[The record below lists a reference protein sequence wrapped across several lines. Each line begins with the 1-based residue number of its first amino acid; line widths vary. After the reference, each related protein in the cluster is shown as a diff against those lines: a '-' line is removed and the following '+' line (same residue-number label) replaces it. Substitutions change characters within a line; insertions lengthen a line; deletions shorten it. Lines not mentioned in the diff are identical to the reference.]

1 MIKKIFFSAF
11 IITAFFSCSSS
22 SSSDNSGTTGTG
34 TDVAV
39 AMTTRID
46 GVIYDTPPENG
57 GNSADVSG
65 GEYGSSYFLLKGY
78 KNVGTGKQA
87 KIGNKIYNIKIA
99 IPKSDVSVGTH
110 SFNSTLVSGGYYA
123 DFDILGVS
131 PAEAANTISGTITVI
146 SYNSTTKLVKGG
158 FNFTTNDG
166 VNLTA
171 TSHTLVGSFSYVLQ

>member
-1 MIKKIFFSAF
+1 MIKKIFFSVF
-11 IITAFFSCSSS
+11 IITTLFSCTK
-22 SSSDNSGTTGTG
+22 SSSDDSVSAGSG
-34 TDVAV
+34 TDVTV

-78 KNVGTGKQA
+78 KNVGAGKQV
-87 KIGNKIYNIKIA
+87 KIGNKIFNIKIV
-99 IPKSDVSVGTH
+99 IPKSNVSVGDH
-110 SFNSTLVSGGYYA
+110 NFNSTLVPGGYYA

-131 PAEAANTISGTITVI
+131 PAEAANTISGTITVT
-146 SYNSTTKLVKGG
+146 SYNSSTKLIKGG

-171 TSHTLVGSFSYVLQ
+171 TSHTLIGSFSFVLQ